1 MTLTWQI
8 LGTGCLLGILFLI
21 LEERVRGEDNNVGTS
36 LLNVGFCCL
45 MESGIILF
53 LSPQNFHLIDFNV
66 LTVTTIVLARR
77 LIGAIVK
84 EVKSPSRSQ
93 NCSFL
98 SGEM

>member
-1 MTLTWQI
+1 M
-8 LGTGCLLGILFLI
+8 G
-21 LEERVRGEDNNVGTS
+21 DS
-36 LLNVGFCCL
+36 LLNVGFSCL

-93 NCSFL
+93 NGSFL